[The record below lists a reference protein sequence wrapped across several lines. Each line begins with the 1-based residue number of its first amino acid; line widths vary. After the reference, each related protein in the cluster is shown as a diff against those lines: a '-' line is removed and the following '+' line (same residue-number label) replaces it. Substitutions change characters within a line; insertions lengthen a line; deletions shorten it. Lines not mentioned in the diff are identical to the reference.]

1 MKCRSQTATVCFWT
15 TPRGRAHD
23 ERTPPPREEV
33 CAMGLAPAVP
43 RRACAAD
50 SLTRDPAGL
59 RHAMKRDLSEHLS
72 DSQIAGWPRQLDR
85 HCQRGNDLVYEAYIV
100 DLGGEN

>member
-43 RRACAAD
+43 LAFAVD
-50 SLTRDPAGL
+50 SLLREPAEL
-59 RHAMKRDLSEHLS
+59 RHAMKRALPEHLS
-72 DSQIAGWPRQLDR
+72 ASQIAGWTRQLDR